1 GFIIFGKALGTIL
14 WVKLRSSSSGSS
26 AEKTKGKPTPL
37 AERRKMLNNKRTA
50 KFLEKMEEEVAGKKV
65 ADLVAPDKTVMV
77 MCLSHLFG
85 VNECYEH
92 STYAYAGDKQML
104 TTWEDLEKL
113 LAADLKTIRE
123 TLWENIRP
131 KLEQSLIYAGPVT
144 QTPEHRR
151 KAAEKLA
158 SIFGVDFKIMQE
170 KIADEMPE
178 PKSWKNLNK
187 DGTPRKAKKA
197 KKKTA
202 KKSAKTKQKKGK

>member
-1 GFIIFGKALGTIL
+1 
-14 WVKLRSSSSGSS
+14 
-26 AEKTKGKPTPL
+26 
-37 AERRKMLNNKRTA
+37 
-50 KFLEKMEEEVAGKKV
+50 
-65 ADLVAPDKTVMV
+65 MV